1 MVHLLLAVIYLAFI
15 SLGLPDGL
23 LGAAWP
29 VMYPE
34 LSVPVSGM
42 GVVSVIISCGTITSS
57 LLSDRLTRRLG
68 TGKVMVV
75 SVALTALALFGF
87 SVSGS
92 FWMLCLLAIPYGLG
106 AGGVDAGLNNY
117 VALHYSSRHMSW
129 LHCMWGVGASVGPYV
144 MGAVLTGGQHWSAG
158 YRAVALLQIGLTALL
173 LLSLP
178 LWKGSAGVAEGE
190 KPAKALSIRQI
201 FSIPGAREVMIAFF
215 CYCALE
221 QTAAQW
227 ASSYLVLY
235 KGVQEEIAASF
246 ASLFFVGITVGRAV
260 NGFLTM
266 KWNDTQLIRFGSA
279 IIGVG
284 VLCMLLP
291 LGAEASLVGL
301 VLIGLGC
308 APIYPCIIHSTPAH
322 FGAENSQSVVG
333 IQMASAYV
341 GSLLMPPLFGVL
353 AQLTGAGVLPV
364 YLGAILL
371 LMILMHEKL
380 VKVTSVC

>member
-1 MVHLLLAVIYLAFI
+1 M
-15 SLGLPDGL
+15 GL
-23 LGAAWP
+23 LSWARCSPADSIGA
-29 VMYPE
+29 
-34 LSVPVSGM
+34 
-42 GVVSVIISCGTITSS
+42 
-57 LLSDRLTRRLG
+57 R
-68 TGKVMVV
+68 
-75 SVALTALALFGF
+75 
-87 SVSGS
+87 
-92 FWMLCLLAIPYGLG
+92 AIG
-106 AGGVDAGLNNY
+106 
-117 VALHYSSRHMSW
+117 
-129 LHCMWGVGASVGPYV
+129 
-144 MGAVLTGGQHWSAG
+144 
-158 YRAVALLQIGLTALL
+158 LL

-371 LMILMHEKL
+371 LMILMHKKL